1 MGKKVFSNVI
11 HILLNNWTTSA
22 LISWRACDFT
32 HQVGGAQ
39 QQLLLGEGEDYFHWP
54 TCIWSL
60 IANFVF
66 YKKMG
71 AALLVLY
78 FEKKHS
84 AAQQPFCF
92 FSDALH
98 EEKERAYWG
107 WNRAAV
113 CPSKREVC
121 PFVLSF
127 GEESLLCESKGV
139 LRLWVLSDFLFTI
152 LYSIFDSDFFFF
164 FVIASAFGRTSH
176 WGTT

>member
-107 WNRAAV
+107 WERKKKERDV
-113 CPSKREVC
+113 RQWERKRM
-121 PFVLSF
+121 
-127 GEESLLCESKGV
+127 K
-139 LRLWVLSDFLFTI
+139 
-152 LYSIFDSDFFFF
+152 
-164 FVIASAFGRTSH
+164 
-176 WGTT
+176 